1 MGDDDEPAHRELELE
16 MLRSMYDEELTT
28 DVYDEFSFV
37 LRVEIDGADGANGEH
52 AELSCKLPAG
62 YPADTGAAA
71 IAVLTFLSQRAVESV
86 VQRLTTVWENV
97 CRVLPHNSPD
107 LRGSSGNT
115 SPSLSSNAVN
125 YA

>member
-71 IAVLTFLSQRAVESV
+71 IAVLTFLSQPGAAKIEKA
-86 VQRLTTVWENV
+86 
-97 CRVLPHNSPD
+97 LP
-107 LRGSSGNT
+107 
-115 SPSLSSNAVN
+115 
-125 YA
+125 